1 MNKSLLFRNRFYD
14 FCLILLSFFI
24 LLYLIYQF
32 IASNRGLLQ
41 YFILESE
48 FSNKNNQYIKKLN
61 INTNLQKK
69 INKLNPNS
77 IDLEDNK
84 NLGWV
89 NDIYIVKIQQD
100 DMDGVF
106 SFTNF
111 LTRLYKIKAERMIA
125 IIK

>member
-61 INTNLQKK
+61 TNTNLQKK

-77 IDLEDNK
+77 IDLDYLDE
-84 NLGWV
+84 
-89 NDIYIVKIQQD
+89 
-100 DMDGVF
+100 
-106 SFTNF
+106 
-111 LTRLYKIKAERMIA
+111 LTRDKIGILKKNEVIV
-125 IIK
+125 ILSNN